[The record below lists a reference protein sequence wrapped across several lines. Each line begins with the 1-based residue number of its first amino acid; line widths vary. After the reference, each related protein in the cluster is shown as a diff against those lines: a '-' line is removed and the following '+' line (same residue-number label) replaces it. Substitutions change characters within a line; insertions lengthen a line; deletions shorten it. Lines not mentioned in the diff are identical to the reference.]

1 MDVAV
6 LVPDCRVHRYSSCT
20 YIVVPTTGVRLV
32 FQNSDP
38 NTTFVIGVARAQN
51 DIDPDE
57 EMIVSEDQG
66 LVETEGDESTL
77 EDLEPTDADTYL
89 LFTKPVFEEKAS
101 IGKLQTF
108 YQLFSTRLNA

>member
-1 MDVAV
+1 MVGAFF
-6 LVPDCRVHRYSSCT
+6 
-20 YIVVPTTGVRLV
+20 V
-32 FQNSDP
+32 FQNTDP
-38 NTTFVIGVARAQN
+38 NTTRVVGITQAE
-51 DIDPDE
+51 DEIDVDE

-66 LVETEGDESTL
+66 LVETEGDESTI

-108 YQLFSTRLNA
+108 TLLCNSDTVLKTKQFRKVL